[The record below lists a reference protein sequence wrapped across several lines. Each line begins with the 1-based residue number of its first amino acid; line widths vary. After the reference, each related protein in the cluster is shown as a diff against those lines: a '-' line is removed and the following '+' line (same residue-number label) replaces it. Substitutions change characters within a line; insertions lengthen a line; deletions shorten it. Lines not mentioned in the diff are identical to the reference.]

1 MRMKSETKV
10 VIFGAAVGAVVGGV
24 IAAVSYKFGC
34 TYTEHCIAMGL
45 EKFYEEGFLK
55 FFDEYGRE
63 LASVEDVMEAIERTG
78 K

>member
-34 TYTEHCIAMGL
+34 AYTELCIARGL
-45 EKFYEEGFLK
+45 EKFHEEGFLK

-63 LASVEDVMEAIERTG
+63 LASVEDAMEAIERTG

>member
-10 VIFGAAVGAVVGGV
+10 VIFGAAVGAILGGV
-24 IAAVSYKFGC
+24 IAGVSYKLGC
-34 TYTEHCIAMGL
+34 TYTEVCIARGL
-45 EKFYEEGFLK
+45 EKFHDDGFLK

-63 LASVEDVMEAIERTG
+63 LAYVKDVIEAIERTG